1 MSLKAIELQV
11 ALPRTHD
18 AGKLQEQMQQKG
30 QLNHDF
36 AAREMKK
43 EAGRKEKT
51 VVKKKQK
58 DNVKLKR
65 EENSVHHDSSLTLQE
80 QESEVNETINSAKHP
95 YKGNAI
101 DFSG

>member
-11 ALPRTHD
+11 ALPRTYD

-30 QLNHDF
+30 QLTHDF

-43 EAGRKEKT
+43 EVEKQEKT

-65 EENSVHHDSSLTLQE
+65 DEKSGHYVGSLALQD
-80 QESEVNETINSAKHP
+80 QESEEDETIISAKHP